1 MNSVALDK
9 KIHNRKEFNCGVDE
23 LNNFLKLTAN
33 QQSNKD
39 NSRTYVIEDK
49 NDKSIIIGFYTL
61 TMINIDIN
69 LFSNKLE
76 KKYNSNNSTGL
87 IARLAVSKRYKKRG
101 VGSWLVVDAL
111 LKLLNASEIVGF
123 SMIIVDAK
131 DGKKSFYEK
140 FGFQS
145 FKDEKNKMYIS
156 VADVRK
162 SFANRV

>member
-9 KIHNRKEFNCGVDE
+9 NIHNRKEFDCGVNE

-61 TMINIDIN
+61 TMIGVELN
-69 LFSNKLE
+69 LFAKKLE
-76 KKYNSNNSTGL
+76 KKHNSNTSVGL
-87 IARLAVSKRYKKRG
+87 VARLAVSKRYKNRG

-123 SMIIVDAK
+123 SLIVVDAK

-156 VADVRK
+156 VADIRK
-162 SFANRV
+162 SFTNRV

>member
-9 KIHNRKEFNCGVDE
+9 NIHNRKEFDCGITE

-61 TMINIDIN
+61 TMISVELN
-69 LFSNKLE
+69 LLSNHGA
-76 KKYNSNNSTGL
+76 GL
-87 IARLAVSKRYKKRG
+87 VARLAVSKKYKNRG
-101 VGSWLVVDAL
+101 IGSWLVVDAL
-111 LKLLNASEIVGF
+111 SKLLNASENVGF
-123 SMIIVDAK
+123 AMIIVDAK
-131 DGKKSFYEK
+131 DGKKSFYKK

-145 FKDEKNKMYIS
+145 FKDEENKMYIS
-156 VADVRK
+156 VRDVRR
-162 SFANRV
+162 SFKQLT